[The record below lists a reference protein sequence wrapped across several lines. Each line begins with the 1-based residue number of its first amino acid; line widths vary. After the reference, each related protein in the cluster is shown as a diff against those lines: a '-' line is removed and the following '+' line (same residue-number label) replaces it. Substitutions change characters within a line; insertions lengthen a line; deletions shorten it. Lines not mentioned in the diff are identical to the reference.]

1 MVSTLGSYRLLAV
14 AGVLLGTL
22 SCGEDTPSVT
32 PPPDPPVPTTLSVTP
47 ESAVFT
53 SLGDTV
59 RFSAQVRDQ
68 NGQVLSGA
76 SVTWTSADPS
86 VASVSASGLARAVA
100 DGATTITA
108 AVGGALDSAAV
119 EVHQELTQVIVSPAM
134 VDLEVGDTL
143 RLIAEAQDANGN
155 PLGTAGFVWMSANA
169 YVATVDST
177 GLVRARVRGEAT
189 ITARIGALADTA
201 DLTVSLP
208 HIPPN
213 FAVDEG
219 TSHSLQFGGRYVSH
233 RDLGGEYVIALAYA
247 DLNNDGRTDIFY
259 APVSW
264 TTDRVPPEVYIA
276 NGMGGFDI
284 TPGFFGVDPPGG
296 VHPRKVLPG
305 DFNGDGRPDLFV
317 LDHGYDQEPF
327 PGAHPYALLS
337 SENGYVQAEG
347 LTAATGFHHGG
358 ASADIDAD
366 GDLDVFVTENFTR
379 PFFFI
384 NDGVGRFTWDTTRV
398 DGIEVQRIY
407 TAELVDVDLDGYVDV
422 LAGGHEYQHFATQ
435 ILWGDQSGVFSTSR
449 ASNFPAIPGY
459 GIVVDID
466 VADTDGDGDK
476 DVVVDRTGDE
486 TGPGWYTGYYVQLLE
501 QTGARSFSDRTLRI
515 HGNRDSEAYAIDWL
529 RIADI
534 DQDGDP
540 DIFDDNASTGLIWKN
555 DGSGEF
561 RPGLYDVLP
570 PNDAVDEGTSH
581 SLQNPPFSVDHSALR
596 AGRPGRAAAWAYG
609 DFDGDGDIDVF
620 YAPVDPG
627 RALPAELYVND
638 GNGNFSLDG
647 GFMGGS
653 PPTLL
658 GASKALPGD
667 YNGDGRVDVFVT
679 GTGADF
685 GGEAPYV
692 ILSSGSGHVAGGTLD
707 GVAGVHFGGASA
719 DVDADGDLDVF
730 LSGLEESVLLNNGD
744 GSFGPFGPGGV
755 TSTRGRIEG
764 LAQFLIAT
772 ELVDV
777 DSDGYSDLL
786 VGGHEYDEPPV
797 IVWGDS
803 SGVFGASGRTEFPA
817 VTGYGVIL
825 DIDAGDFDR
834 DGDMDIVVS
843 RTGDDTGPG
852 SYEGYY
858 LQLVENLGE
867 RRFGDATTARMS
879 GNRDDGAGP
888 LRWIRAYD
896 SDGDSDLDLV
906 VDDYLGTDLMWRND
920 GAGSFHA
927 VHKVGA
933 LGPS

>member
-1 MVSTLGSYRLLAV
+1 M
-14 AGVLLGTL
+14 
-22 SCGEDTPSVT
+22 
-32 PPPDPPVPTTLSVTP
+32 
-47 ESAVFT
+47 
-53 SLGDTV
+53 
-59 RFSAQVRDQ
+59 
-68 NGQVLSGA
+68 
-76 SVTWTSADPS
+76 
-86 VASVSASGLARAVA
+86 
-100 DGATTITA
+100 
-108 AVGGALDSAAV
+108 
-119 EVHQELTQVIVSPAM
+119 
-134 VDLEVGDTL
+134 
-143 RLIAEAQDANGN
+143 
-155 PLGTAGFVWMSANA
+155 
-169 YVATVDST
+169 
-177 GLVRARVRGEAT
+177 
-189 ITARIGALADTA
+189 
-201 DLTVSLP
+201 
-208 HIPPN
+208 
-213 FAVDEG
+213 
-219 TSHSLQFGGRYVSH
+219 
-233 RDLGGEYVIALAYA
+233 
-247 DLNNDGRTDIFY
+247 
-259 APVSW
+259 
-264 TTDRVPPEVYIA
+264 
-276 NGMGGFDI
+276 
-284 TPGFFGVDPPGG
+284 
-296 VHPRKVLPG
+296 
-305 DFNGDGRPDLFV
+305 
-317 LDHGYDQEPF
+317 
-327 PGAHPYALLS
+327 
-337 SENGYVQAEG
+337 
-347 LTAATGFHHGG
+347 
-358 ASADIDAD
+358 
-366 GDLDVFVTENFTR
+366 
-379 PFFFI
+379 
-384 NDGVGRFTWDTTRV
+384 
-398 DGIEVQRIY
+398 
-407 TAELVDVDLDGYVDV
+407 
-422 LAGGHEYQHFATQ
+422 
-435 ILWGDQSGVFSTSR
+435 
-449 ASNFPAIPGY
+449 
-459 GIVVDID
+459 
-466 VADTDGDGDK
+466 ADTDGDGDK

-620 YAPVDPG
+620 YATVDPG

-692 ILSSGSGHVAGGTLD
+692 ILSSGSGHVAAALLMGWP
-707 GVAGVHFGGASA
+707 
-719 DVDADGDLDVF
+719 
-730 LSGLEESVLLNNGD
+730 GLLRRSVGRCGCRWRPGRVSLW
-744 GSFGPFGPGGV
+744 PGGV
-755 TSTRGRIEG
+755 GAAEQRRRVLRSLRPRWSDEYPGADRGTRPVPDRYGACGCRQRRILG
-764 LAQFLIAT
+764 
-772 ELVDV
+772 
-777 DSDGYSDLL
+777 SPCR
-786 VGGHEYDEPPV
+786 GHEYDEPPV